1 MKYLHY
7 FNAVA
12 LALALTFALTLGVVS
27 LMYLAN
33 LDASPR
39 MRIEWPSVR
48 NVTLVFV
55 VLSVLAGA
63 AFWGQY
69 RHLRWRW
76 GAQAILCAGLVVGA
90 LLIRAMVGN

>member
-7 FNAVA
+7 FNVVT
-12 LALALTFALTLGVVS
+12 LALALTFAITLGVVS
-27 LMYLAN
+27 LMYLTN

-55 VLSVLAGA
+55 VLSALAAA
-63 AFWGQY
+63 AFWGQF

-76 GAQAILCAGLVVGA
+76 GAQAVLGVGLVISA
-90 LLIRAMVGN
+90 LVIRAIVGG